1 MQDSNTNMIA
11 STIPAAAP
19 ADKPPEAFG
28 GFLGSEFV
36 SELEDG
42 PLLDF
47 VTEVDNELLV
57 CVPAKAGD
65 EAFLGPAM
73 VTTYSIVSARYRN
86 PMFHIFPT
94 ERTNL
99 AGNHAKV

>member
-1 MQDSNTNMIA
+1 MIA

-28 GFLGSEFV
+28 GFVGSEFV
-36 SELEDG
+36 SEVEDE

-57 CVPAKAGD
+57 CVPAKAD
-65 EAFLGPAM
+65 EEALSGAAA
-73 VTTYSIVSARYRN
+73 VATYSIVSARYRN
-86 PMFHIFPT
+86 PIFPY
-94 ERTNL
+94 L
-99 AGNHAKV
+99 SD